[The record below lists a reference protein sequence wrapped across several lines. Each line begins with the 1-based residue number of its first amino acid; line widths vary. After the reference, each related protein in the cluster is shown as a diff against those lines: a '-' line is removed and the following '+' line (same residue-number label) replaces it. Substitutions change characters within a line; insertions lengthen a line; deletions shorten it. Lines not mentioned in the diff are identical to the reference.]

1 MIVLGIDP
9 SYRRT
14 GLSVVS
20 WQPTNGR
27 YLPGT
32 EHVQC
37 TGVVSAP
44 KRGDSDD
51 EAYRRKHIADACT
64 AWAHTHHVDLVA
76 VEEPCRGLNAAT
88 DAMLQRLSATITDR
102 LSADGHEWVLVN
114 NRKRLRALG
123 IHGNDSAALKRAAR
137 RAVLTRYGIEVTA
150 DEADAIGHALAGV
163 RQWLEA
169 QRPAPEQLR
178 LAMSGGRRAKRQ

>member
-20 WQPTNGR
+20 WEPTNGR

-51 EAYRRKHIADACT
+51 ETYRRKHIADACS
-64 AWAHTHHVDLVA
+64 AWATNHHVDLVA
-76 VEEPCRGLNAAT
+76 VEEACRGLNAAT

-123 IHGNDSAALKRAAR
+123 IHGTDSAALKRAAR
-137 RAVLTRYGIEVTA
+137 RSVLTRYGIDVTA

-163 RQWLEA
+163 RQWLDA

>member
-9 SYRRT
+9 SYRAT
-14 GLSVVS
+14 GIAVVS

-27 YLPGT
+27 YIAGT
-32 EHVQC
+32 EQVQA

-44 KRGDSDD
+44 KRGDSD

-102 LSADGHEWVLVN
+102 LSADGHEWTLVN

-137 RAVLTRYGIEVTA
+137 RAVLTRYGIDVTA

-163 RQWLEA
+163 RQWLDA

>member
-9 SYRRT
+9 SYRAT
-14 GLSVVS
+14 GIAVVS

-27 YLPGT
+27 YIAGT
-32 EHVQC
+32 EQVQA

-64 AWAHTHHVDLVA
+64 AWAHTHNVDLVA
-76 VEEPCRGLNAAT
+76 LEEPCRGLNAAT

-123 IHGNDSAALKRAAR
+123 IHGTDSAALKRAAR

-163 RQWLEA
+163 RQWMEA